1 MPAGPG
7 ISPVSRRVGAE
18 KMGKPVAAR
27 KTFAT
32 GGLPRSIVMLGL
44 VSLLMDVSSEMIH
57 GLLPVFLVVVLGAS
71 KLTVGLIEGLG
82 EATAAIT
89 KLFSGLISDR
99 LGKRKVLVVLGYG
112 LGTLSKPFFALAPT
126 PVWVLGARFMDRV
139 GKGIRGAP
147 RDALIGDLAPTGMR
161 GAAYGLRQSLDN
173 VGAFLGPLLAMAL
186 MALSGDNFRLIFW
199 LALIPGA
206 GAVLVLVLFARE
218 PAHVAPAAT
227 RARLDLH
234 LLRRMGPLFCSVVA
248 VGGVLTLARFSE
260 AFLILRAED
269 RGLAL
274 ALAPLVLVVIN
285 IVSSLS
291 AYPVGLLADRME
303 KRQLLI
309 AGFVVLMLADLVLML
324 GTDIWMIFAGVALWG
339 LHLGLS
345 QGLLAALV
353 AETAPADLRA
363 SAFGVFNLVNGLMLL
378 AASVLAGLL
387 WQSAGAQVTFFA
399 GALITGLG
407 LVAFGAFGL
416 HRRKGPQPGE
426 KSN

>member
-1 MPAGPG
+1 MKNNIKSKIQGL
-7 ISPVSRRVGAE
+7 S
-18 KMGKPVAAR
+18 
-27 KTFAT
+27 

-71 KLTVGLIEGLG
+71 KVTVGLIEGLG

-89 KLFSGLISDR
+89 KLFSGILSDR
-99 LGKRKVLVVLGYG
+99 LGKRKALVVIGYG
-112 LGTLSKPFFALAPT
+112 LGTLAKPFFALAAT
-126 PVWVLGARFMDRV
+126 PFWVLGARVTDRI

-147 RDALIGDLAPTGMR
+147 RDALIGDLAPEGRR

-199 LALIPGA
+199 LALIPGGMA
-206 GAVLVLVLFARE
+206 VAVLVLFVKE
-218 PAHVAPAAT
+218 PARKPAAPAR
-227 RARLDLH
+227 RARLDRQ
-234 LLRRMGPLFCSVVA
+234 LLTALGPLFWAVVA

-285 IVSSLS
+285 FVGSAA

-303 KRQLLI
+303 KRHLLI
-309 AGFVVLMLADLVLML
+309 AGFLVLIVADLVLMRGGGVVAVL
-324 GTDIWMIFAGVALWG
+324 FGVALWG
-339 LHLGLS
+339 LHLGLT
-345 QGLLAALV
+345 QGLLSALV
-353 AETAPADLRA
+353 AETATPDLRA
-363 SAFGVFNLVNGLMLL
+363 TAFGVFNLVNGVMLL
-378 AASVLAGLL
+378 AASMLAGVVWQTVGAGATFAASAVITLAGL
-387 WQSAGAQVTFFA
+387 AGF
-399 GALITGLG
+399 L
-407 LVAFGAFGL
+407 AFGL
-416 HRRKGPQPGE
+416 YKTPPQDGPDDGPQDGT
-426 KSN
+426 